1 MKETQGVLSVSQR
14 WEEASLGKGVSGS
27 RARLCSQKSLLS
39 SLQELAAV
47 TLSLVCIA
55 FPVYCSAEVLAQLDG
70 DHMSACP
77 SPQPEREFQV
87 A

>member
-1 MKETQGVLSVSQR
+1 MKETQGVLRVSHR
-14 WEEASLGKGVSGS
+14 WEGASLGKGVSGS
-27 RARLCSQKSLLS
+27 RARLRSQKSLLS

-47 TLSLVCIA
+47 TLSLVCTA
-55 FPVYCSAEVLAQLDG
+55 FPVYCSAEVLAGLNG
-70 DHMSACP
+70 DYMSACP

>member
-1 MKETQGVLSVSQR
+1 MYSQGVLRVSKR
-14 WEEASLGKGVSGS
+14 WEGASLGKGVIGS
-27 RARLCSQKSLLS
+27 RVRLHSQKSLLS

-55 FPVYCSAEVLAQLDG
+55 FPVYCSAEVLAGLHG
-70 DHMSACP
+70 NYMSACP
-77 SPQPEREFQV
+77 SPQQEREFQV